1 MTRAYPCGRPRAR
14 ASGCPY
20 GSSKGTKNAPM
31 TTQAT
36 VQAPTQTTM
45 HSTRRRIQESRVD
58 RLFNLVNYT
67 ILAIFL
73 LMVLYPLIYVVSAS
87 FSDGAAVIAGKV
99 VLWPVDFS
107 VAAYE
112 KIFAYER
119 IWSGY
124 ANSLFYAVVGTLL
137 NVGMTLVAAYPLAR
151 RDLYGRGLM
160 LGLFVFTM
168 FFNGG
173 LIPSYLLVKDL
184 DMLNT
189 RSALIIP
196 QALSVWN
203 LMIAITYFRSSIPA
217 ELLEAAQ
224 LDGCNDFQYFV
235 RILLPLSTPLIAVL
249 SLFYAIGH
257 WNQFFAA
264 LIYLSKEEL
273 YPLQIILRDILIQ
286 SQVDM
291 NMMDDMKTMA
301 AKQAMRELMKYALIV
316 VASVPVLMIY
326 PFVQKYFVRGI
337 MLGAIKG

>member
-1 MTRAYPCGRPRAR
+1 
-14 ASGCPY
+14 
-20 GSSKGTKNAPM
+20 M

-36 VQAPTQTTM
+36 TPPSVQAASKGIGQTKG
-45 HSTRRRIQESRVD
+45 RRAARQIQESRVD
-58 RLFNLVNYT
+58 QIFNVVNYS
-67 ILAIFL
+67 ILALFL
-73 LMVLYPLIYVVSAS
+73 VVVLYPLIYVVSAS
-87 FSDGAAVIAGKV
+87 FSNGAAVIAGKV

-107 VAAYE
+107 VAAYT

-124 ANSLFYAVVGTLL
+124 ANSLFYAVVGTLI
-137 NVGMTLVAAYPLAR
+137 NVGMTLIAAYPLAR
-151 RDLYGRGLM
+151 RDLYGRGLI

-189 RSALIIP
+189 RSALLIP

-203 LMIAITYFRSSIPA
+203 LLIAITYFRSSIPP

-224 LDGCNDFQYFV
+224 LDGCNDFQYFA
-235 RILLPLSTPLIAVL
+235 RILLPLSAPLIAVL

-264 LIYLSKEEL
+264 LIYLTKVEL

-301 AKQAMRELMKYALIV
+301 DKQAMRELMKYALIV

-337 MLGAIKG
+337 MLGSIKG

>member
-1 MTRAYPCGRPRAR
+1 
-14 ASGCPY
+14 
-20 GSSKGTKNAPM
+20 M

-36 VQAPTQTTM
+36 VQAPTSATLR
-45 HSTRRRIQESRVD
+45 SARRRIQESRVD

-67 ILAIFL
+67 ILTIFL

-99 VLWPVDFS
+99 ILWPVDFS
-107 VAAYE
+107 VAAYT

-137 NVGMTLVAAYPLAR
+137 NVGMTLIAAYPLAR
-151 RDLYGRGLM
+151 RDLYGRGLI

-203 LMIAITYFRSSIPA
+203 LMIAIAYFRSSIPA

>member
-1 MTRAYPCGRPRAR
+1 
-14 ASGCPY
+14 
-20 GSSKGTKNAPM
+20 M

-36 VQAPTQTTM
+36 AQPTAPMRGPTTM
-45 HSTRRRIQESRVD
+45 RKARRSIQESRVD
-58 RLFNLVNYT
+58 RIFNLINYT
-67 ILAIFL
+67 ILTFFL
-73 LMVLYPLIYVVSAS
+73 VIVLYPLIYVVSAS

-99 VLWPVDFS
+99 VFLPVDFS
-107 VAAYE
+107 LAAYE
-112 KIFAYER
+112 KIFAYDR
-119 IWSGY
+119 IWTGY
-124 ANSLFYAVVGTLL
+124 ANSLFYAVVGTVL
-137 NVGMTLVAAYPLAR
+137 NVGMTLIAAYPLSR
-151 RDLYGRGLM
+151 RDLYGRGLF

-189 RSALIIP
+189 RSALLIP

-203 LMIAITYFRSSIPA
+203 LLIAITFFRSSIPG

-224 LDGCNDFQYFV
+224 LDGCNDFNYFT

-249 SLFYAIGH
+249 GLFYAIGH
-257 WNQFFAA
+257 WNQFFSA

>member
-1 MTRAYPCGRPRAR
+1 MSTQISTPVTTPATAQ
-14 ASGCPY
+14 AI
-20 GSSKGTKNAPM
+20 
-31 TTQAT
+31 TQA
-36 VQAPTQTTM
+36 AA
-45 HSTRRRIQESRVD
+45 RRSRRHIRESRVD
-58 RLFNLVNYT
+58 QLFNLVNYT
-67 ILAIFL
+67 ILTLFL
-73 LMVLYPLIYVVSAS
+73 ILVLYPLLYILSAS

-107 VAAYE
+107 VVAYQ
-112 KIFAYER
+112 KIFAYDR

-124 ANSLFYAVVGTLL
+124 ANSLFYAVAGTLL
-137 NVGMTLVAAYPLAR
+137 NVGMTLIAAYPLAR
-151 RDLYGRGLM
+151 RDLYGRGLI

-173 LIPSYLLVKDL
+173 LIPSYLLVRDL

-189 RSALIIP
+189 RSALLIP

-203 LMIAITYFRSSIPA
+203 LLIAVTFFRASIPP

-337 MLGAIKG
+337 MLGSIKG

>member
-1 MTRAYPCGRPRAR
+1 
-14 ASGCPY
+14 
-20 GSSKGTKNAPM
+20 M

-36 VQAPTQTTM
+36 TPAATKAVTAARLRKVS
-45 HSTRRRIQESRVD
+45 HHIQESPVD

-67 ILAIFL
+67 VLAFFL
-73 LMVLYPLIYVVSAS
+73 VIVLYPLIYVVSAS

-99 VLWPVDFS
+99 ILFPVDFS
-107 VAAYE
+107 VAAYQ

-119 IWSGY
+119 IWTGY
-124 ANSLFYAVVGTLL
+124 ANSLFYAVVGTVV
-137 NVGMTLVAAYPLAR
+137 NVGMTLLAAYPLAR
-151 RDLYGRGLM
+151 RDLYGRGVIV
-160 LGLFVFTM
+160 GLFLFTM

-184 DMLNT
+184 GMLNT
-189 RSALIIP
+189 RAALIIP

-203 LMIAITYFRSSIPA
+203 LIIAMTYFRASIPP

-224 LDGCNDFQYFV
+224 LDGCNDFQYFA
-235 RILLPLSTPLIAVL
+235 RILLPLSAPLIAVL
-249 SLFYAIGH
+249 GLFYAISH

-264 LIYLSKEEL
+264 LIYLTKENL

-291 NMMDDMKTMA
+291 NMMDDIQTMA

-337 MLGAIKG
+337 MMGAIKG

>member
-1 MTRAYPCGRPRAR
+1 MTTQVTTPATIQA
-14 ASGCPY
+14 
-20 GSSKGTKNAPM
+20 

-36 VQAPTQTTM
+36 TRK
-45 HSTRRRIQESRVD
+45 TRRRIQESRVD
-58 RLFNLVNYT
+58 QLFNLINYT
-67 ILAIFL
+67 ILTFFL
-73 LMVLYPLIYVVSAS
+73 VVVLYPLIYVVSAS

-107 VAAYE
+107 VAAYQ

-119 IWSGY
+119 VWTGY

-137 NVGMTLVAAYPLAR
+137 NVGMTLIAAYPLAR
-151 RDLYGRGLM
+151 RDLYGRGLII
-160 LGLFVFTM
+160 GLFVFTM

-173 LIPSYLLVKDL
+173 LIPSYLLVRDL

-203 LMIAITYFRSSIPA
+203 LLIAITYFRSAIPP

-224 LDGCNDFQYFV
+224 LDGCNDFQYFA

-264 LIYLSKEEL
+264 LIYLSKENL

-337 MLGAIKG
+337 MLGSIKG

>member
-1 MTRAYPCGRPRAR
+1 M
-14 ASGCPY
+14 
-20 GSSKGTKNAPM
+20 
-31 TTQAT
+31 
-36 VQAPTQTTM
+36 
-45 HSTRRRIQESRVD
+45 
-58 RLFNLVNYT
+58 L
-67 ILAIFL
+67 
-73 LMVLYPLIYVVSAS
+73 YVVSAS

-107 VAAYE
+107 VAAYQ
-112 KIFAYER
+112 KIFAYDR
-119 IWSGY
+119 VWTGY
-124 ANSLFYAVVGTLL
+124 ANSLFYAVFGTLL
-137 NVGMTLVAAYPLAR
+137 NIGMTLIAAYPLAR
-151 RDLYGRGLM
+151 RDLYGRGFI

-173 LIPSYLLVKDL
+173 LIPSYLLVRDL

-189 RSALIIP
+189 RSALIVP

-203 LMIAITYFRSSIPA
+203 LLIAVTYFRSSIPP

-224 LDGCNDFQYFV
+224 LDGCNDFQYFF

-291 NMMDDMKTMA
+291 NMVDDMKTMA

-337 MLGAIKG
+337 MLGSIKG

>member
-1 MTRAYPCGRPRAR
+1 
-14 ASGCPY
+14 
-20 GSSKGTKNAPM
+20 M
-31 TTQAT
+31 TTHIQSI
-36 VQAPTQTTM
+36 QRSPK
-45 HSTRRRIQESRVD
+45 RIRESRTD
-58 RLFNLVNYT
+58 RIFNFINYT
-67 ILAIFL
+67 ILTIFL
-73 LMVLYPLIYVVSAS
+73 VSVLYPLIYIVSAS
-87 FSDGAAVIAGKV
+87 LSDGAAVIAGKV

-107 VAAYE
+107 LAAYS
-112 KIFAYER
+112 KIFAYDR
-119 IWSGY
+119 IWTGY
-124 ANSLFYAVVGTLL
+124 ANSLFYAVVGTLV
-137 NVGMTLVAAYPLAR
+137 NVGMTLIAAYPLSR
-151 RDLYGRGLM
+151 KDFYGRGFF
-160 LGLFVFTM
+160 LGLFIFTM

-184 DMLNT
+184 GMLNT

-203 LMIAITYFRSSIPA
+203 LIIAITYFRTAIPG

-224 LDGCNDFQYFV
+224 LDGCNDFQYFF

-286 SQVDM
+286 SQMDM
-291 NMMDDMKTMA
+291 NMLDDMKTMA

-316 VASVPVLMIY
+316 VASAPVLIIY

>member
-1 MTRAYPCGRPRAR
+1 MSTQVTTPATIQVNPPVTAR
-14 ASGCPY
+14 R
-20 GSSKGTKNAPM
+20 
-31 TTQAT
+31 
-36 VQAPTQTTM
+36 VR
-45 HSTRRRIQESRVD
+45 HRIQESRVD
-58 RLFNLVNYT
+58 QIFNWVNYT
-67 ILAIFL
+67 ILTIFL
-73 LMVLYPLIYVVSAS
+73 IVVLYPLIYIVSAS
-87 FSDGAAVIAGKV
+87 FSDGAAVIAGRV

-107 VAAYE
+107 VAAYQ

-119 IWSGY
+119 IWTGY

-137 NVGMTLVAAYPLAR
+137 NVGMTLIAAYPLAR
-151 RDLYGRGLM
+151 RDLYGRGLII
-160 LGLFVFTM
+160 GLFVFTM

-173 LIPSYLLVKDL
+173 LIPSYLLVRDL

-203 LMIAITYFRSSIPA
+203 LLIAITYFRSAIPP
-217 ELLEAAQ
+217 ELLEAAH
-224 LDGCNDFQYFV
+224 LDGCNDFQYFA

-264 LIYLSKEEL
+264 LIYLSKENL

-337 MLGAIKG
+337 MLGSIKG

>member
-1 MTRAYPCGRPRAR
+1 MATQVTTPATLKATPQAVTR
-14 ASGCPY
+14 
-20 GSSKGTKNAPM
+20 K
-31 TTQAT
+31 
-36 VQAPTQTTM
+36 
-45 HSTRRRIQESRVD
+45 TRRRIQESRVD
-58 RLFNLVNYT
+58 QLFNLVNYT
-67 ILAIFL
+67 ILTVFL
-73 LMVLYPLIYVVSAS
+73 VVVLYPLIYVVSAS

-107 VAAYE
+107 VAAYQ

-119 IWSGY
+119 VWTGY
-124 ANSLFYAVVGTLL
+124 GNSLYYAVVGTLL
-137 NVGMTLVAAYPLAR
+137 NVGMTLIAAYPLAR
-151 RDLYGRGLM
+151 RDLYGRGLI

-173 LIPSYLLVKDL
+173 LIPSYLLVRDL

-203 LMIAITYFRSSIPA
+203 LIIAITYFRSAIPP

-224 LDGCNDFQYFV
+224 LDGCNDFQYFA

-264 LIYLSKEEL
+264 LIYLSKENL

-291 NMMDDMKTMA
+291 NMVDDMKTMA

-337 MLGAIKG
+337 MLGSIKG

>member
-1 MTRAYPCGRPRAR
+1 
-14 ASGCPY
+14 
-20 GSSKGTKNAPM
+20 M
-31 TTQAT
+31 TTRSTVQVTTPAT
-36 VQAPTQTTM
+36 VQTTGK
-45 HSTRRRIQESRVD
+45 STGLAVTRSARRRIQESRVD
-58 RLFNLVNYT
+58 QLFNWVNYT
-67 ILAIFL
+67 ILALFL
-73 LMVLYPLIYVVSAS
+73 VVVLYPLIYVVSAS

-112 KIFAYER
+112 KIFAYDR
-119 IWSGY
+119 IWTGY

-137 NVGMTLVAAYPLAR
+137 NVGMTLIAAYPLAR
-151 RDLYGRGLM
+151 RDLYGRGLI

-173 LIPSYLLVKDL
+173 LIPSYLLVRDL

-189 RSALIIP
+189 RSALLIP

-203 LMIAITYFRSSIPA
+203 LLIAITYFRSAIPP

-224 LDGCNDFQYFV
+224 LDGCNDFNYFT

-249 SLFYAIGH
+249 SLFYAISH

-264 LIYLSKEEL
+264 LIYLTKENL

-286 SQVDM
+286 SQMDM

-337 MLGAIKG
+337 MLGSIKG